1 MFDPNHAPKKVEV
14 VMKIE
19 FKDFEFI
26 VFENFMLKSM
36 KILFEYGDVFIHES
50 S

>member
-1 MFDPNHAPKKVEV
+1 
-14 VMKIE
+14 MKIE

-26 VFENFMLKSM
+26 VFEIFISKSM
-36 KILFEYGDVFIHES
+36 KILFEYGDVFIHKS